1 MAVFLIGGIEVSIIF
16 FDKNVWVDIIIRILL
31 ILLIAF
37 FIEKKIKSSI
47 RGFSYYVENELE
59 RFSVTVMIISILFSI
74 GFILNPNV
82 KEQTPYR
89 FFQISMKFF

>member
-89 FFQISMKFF
+89 LFRISMKFF